1 MSGAKT
7 GAKIGAKTVAVL
19 MPGDMGHAV
28 GGAIRAAGHRVVT
41 CLAGRSPRTRGL
53 AAKAGLA
60 DAGSLEALV
69 GEAEIVLAILP
80 PASAL
85 SLAGDV
91 AKAMKKARA
100 FPVYVDCN
108 AVAPST
114 AKAIGAVIAA
124 AGAPFI
130 DCGIVG
136 AAPGPRSRPR
146 FYVSGADVRPMQAL
160 GASLGD
166 IGFEVVAVGSEPGRA
181 SALKMCY
188 AALTKGTWTL
198 QTAVLLAAEML
209 GLTGELRR
217 ELAASQRAALDMMEA
232 RIPRLP
238 ADSGRWVGEMEEIA
252 KTFAEAGVTPGFHD
266 GAAEIFRLLARTPFA
281 AETRET
287 IDATRTAAQTIEAAA
302 KLLEAS
308 KRAVK
313 N

>member
-1 MSGAKT
+1 MT
-7 GAKIGAKTVAVL
+7 GAMTVAVL

-28 GGAIRAAGHRVVT
+28 GRALKAAGHT
-41 CLAGRSPRTRGL
+41 TITSLAGRSARTRGL
-53 AAKAGLA
+53 AEKAGLA
-60 DAGSLEALV
+60 DAGTLEAVVKKAELV
-69 GEAEIVLAILP
+69 LSILP

-85 SLAGDV
+85 KLARDV
-91 AKAMKKARA
+91 AKAMKKAQA

-114 AKAIGAVIAA
+114 AQAIGAVIAA

-130 DCGIVG
+130 DAGIVG

-166 IGFEVVAVGSEPGRA
+166 IGFEVVAVGPEPGRA

-198 QTAVLLAAEML
+198 HAAVLLAAEML
-209 GLTGELRR
+209 GLTDELRR
-217 ELAASQRAALDMMEA
+217 ELAASQRSALEVMEA

-238 ADSGRWVGEMEEIA
+238 ADSGRWIGEMEEIA
-252 KTFAEAGVTPGFHD
+252 KTFAEAGVTPAFHN
-266 GAAEIFRLLARTPFA
+266 GAAEIFRLLAKTPFA

-287 IDATRTAAQTIEAAA
+287 IDATRTAADTIATAAR
-302 KLLEAS
+302 LLKPS

>member
-1 MSGAKT
+1 MT
-7 GAKIGAKTVAVL
+7 GAMTVAVL

-28 GGAIRAAGHRVVT
+28 GRAIKAAGHTAIT
-41 CLAGRSPRTRGL
+41 CLAGRSQRTRRL
-53 AAKAGLA
+53 AEKAGLT

-69 GEAEIVLAILP
+69 ADADIVLSILP

-85 SLAGDV
+85 ALARDV
-91 AKAMKKARA
+91 AKAMNKAQA

-114 AKAIGAVIAA
+114 AQAIGAVIAA

-130 DCGIVG
+130 DAGIIG

-160 GASLGD
+160 GASVGD
-166 IGFEVVAVGSEPGRA
+166 IGFEVVAVGPEPGRA

-198 QTAVLLAAEML
+198 HAAVLLAAEML
-209 GLTGELRR
+209 DLTDELKR
-217 ELAASQRAALDMMEA
+217 EFALSQRAALEMMEA

-238 ADSGRWVGEMEEIA
+238 ADSGRWIGEMEEIA
-252 KTFAEAGVTPGFHD
+252 KTFAEAGVTPAFHD
-266 GAAEIFRLLARTPFA
+266 GAAEIFRLLAKTPFA

-287 IDATRTAAQTIEAAA
+287 IDATRTAADTIATAAR
-302 KLLEAS
+302 LLKPS